1 MRKGGRSGIGRWV
14 MLGAGVAFAGFVFYS
29 LFTVEPVKVVRSH
42 LEHDGDTVFVSGEVR
57 NTADHPRAID
67 LEVHYYDH
75 NGRPIGQD
83 SIVLD
88 ELGAGAVR
96 DFKSPPRP
104 IAGVEDFSLY
114 MNNGRNPYGN

>member
-1 MRKGGRSGIGRWV
+1 MRKGGRSSISRWIILV
-14 MLGAGVAFAGFVFYS
+14 AGFAFAGFVFYS
-29 LFTVEPVKVVRSH
+29 LLTVEPVKVVRSH
-42 LEHDGDTVFVSGEVR
+42 LEREGDSVFVSGEVR

-67 LEVHYYDH
+67 LEVHYYDR

-96 DFKSPPRP
+96 DFKSPSRT
-104 IAGVEDFSLY
+104 ISGVEDFSLY

>member
-1 MRKGGRSGIGRWV
+1 MRKGGKGGKGGWI
-14 MLGAGVAFAGFVFYS
+14 MIAGGVLFAGFVFYS
-29 LFTVEPVKVVRSH
+29 LSTVEPVKVLQSH
-42 LEHDGDTVFVSGEVR
+42 LEHRGDSVFVSGQVR

-83 SIVLD
+83 SITLD
-88 ELGAGAVR
+88 ELAAGAVR
-96 DFKSPPRP
+96 DFRSPPRP
-104 IAGVEDFSLY
+104 LEGVADFSLY

>member
-1 MRKGGRSGIGRWV
+1 MRKGGRSSISRWI
-14 MLGAGVAFAGFVFYS
+14 MLVVGFAFAGFVFYS
-29 LFTVEPVKVVRSH
+29 LLTVEPVKVVRSH
-42 LEHDGDTVFVSGEVR
+42 LEREGDSVFVSGEVR

-67 LEVHYYDH
+67 LEVHYYDR

-96 DFKSPPRP
+96 DFKSPSRT
-104 IAGVEDFSLY
+104 ISGVEDFSLY

>member
-1 MRKGGRSGIGRWV
+1 MSKSGKGKWI
-14 MLGAGVAFAGFVFYS
+14 MLAAGFAFAGFVFYS
-29 LFTVEPVKVVRSH
+29 LFNVEPVKVVRSH
-42 LEHDGDTVFVSGEVR
+42 LERAGDSVFVTGEVH

-67 LEVHYYDH
+67 LEVHYYDR

-83 SIVLD
+83 SIALE
-88 ELGAGAVR
+88 ELEAGAVR
-96 DFKSPPRP
+96 DFKSPPRS